1 MNWTELIGIGAGIC
15 TATSLVPQV
24 IKTIKNKKADDVSII
39 MLLVLLTGQ
48 ILWIIYGVKR
58 SDIPIIS
65 TNGFS
70 LLVDILMIV
79 LRVKYRESS
88 IVNRE

>member
-79 LRVKYRESS
+79 LRVKYRQSS
-88 IVNRE
+88 IVNRQ